1 MSEDERAMTDKERA
15 WVGRLKQVLRSMPK
29 TLEVTVHT
37 GGNICVLNEG
47 ATARYA
53 DLHGHADDPADLV
66 SFTAQRVRPCE
77 SSL

>member
-1 MSEDERAMTDKERA
+1 MSEDERAMTDKEKA

-47 ATARYA
+47 ATERYF
-53 DLHGHADDPADLV
+53 DLHAHADDPEDLV